1 MTKIK
6 ADPEEPSSAPTQGT
20 GLIFREEVLNRR
32 VKVLFDVDTG
42 KEDEPMAHR
51 WYEGTVSAVQL
62 EPANA
67 NAKAGGGG
75 KRGGRRG
82 ANKKSAESTSAG
94 ASTKLKATHRVTFDD
109 GDERWFDL
117 VYWVGKGELQWV
129 GGGEKPT
136 PVSLPTTSM
145 DPYADKT
152 RNPTGTTT
160 DAAEAAEA
168 PNLKESA
175 GAAAAQEKHGA
186 EKPSPLVSPPNG
198 KRNAS
203 ENSSSSEA
211 PTPAKKAKSDPPQQE
226 SPPHTLVN
234 GTKYYVV

>member
-1 MTKIK
+1 MAKIK
-6 ADPEEPSSAPTQGT
+6 AIKAEPSSAPTQGP

-62 EPANA
+62 EPANS

-82 ANKKSAESTSAG
+82 ANKKSAESTSINVG

-117 VYWVGKGELQWV
+117 VHWVGKGELQWV
-129 GGGEKPT
+129 GGEAPT
-136 PVSLPTTSM
+136 PVSLPTM

-160 DAAEAAEA
+160 EAAEAAEA
-168 PNLKESA
+168 PNQKESA
-175 GAAAAQEKHGA
+175 RAAAAPSA
-186 EKPSPLVSPPNG
+186 EQSPLVSPPNG

-203 ENSSSSEA
+203 ENSSSAEA
-211 PTPAKKAKSDPPQQE
+211 PTQAKKAKADPPQQE

>member
-1 MTKIK
+1 MARIK
-6 ADPEEPSSAPTQGT
+6 AEPSSAPTQGP

-82 ANKKSAESTSAG
+82 AIKKSAESTSVSVG

-117 VYWVGKGELQWV
+117 VYWVGRGELQWV
-129 GGGEKPT
+129 GGEAPT
-136 PVSLPTTSM
+136 PVSLLTM

-152 RNPTGTTT
+152 RNPTGTNTE
-160 DAAEAAEA
+160 AAEAAEA
-168 PNLKESA
+168 PNQKESA
-175 GAAAAQEKHGA
+175 RAAAAPSA
-186 EKPSPLVSPPNG
+186 EQSPLVSPPNG

-203 ENSSSSEA
+203 ENSSSAEA
-211 PTPAKKAKSDPPQQE
+211 PAQAKKAKADPPQRE

>member
-82 ANKKSAESTSAG
+82 ANKKSAESASAG

-109 GDERWFDL
+109 GDERWLDL

-129 GGGEKPT
+129 GGEAP
-136 PVSLPTTSM
+136 LPTM

-152 RNPTGTTT
+152 RNTTGTTT
-160 DAAEAAEA
+160 EAAEAAEA

>member
-1 MTKIK
+1 MAKIK
-6 ADPEEPSSAPTQGT
+6 AESEEPSSAPTQGP

-129 GGGEKPT
+129 GGEAPT
-136 PVSLPTTSM
+136 PESLPTM

-175 GAAAAQEKHGA
+175 GAAAAPHGA

-198 KRNAS
+198 KRNAP
-203 ENSSSSEA
+203 ENSSTSSAEA

>member
-1 MTKIK
+1 MARIK
-6 ADPEEPSSAPTQGT
+6 AEPSSAPTQGP

-82 ANKKSAESTSAG
+82 ANKKSAESTSVSVG

-117 VYWVGKGELQWV
+117 VHWVGKGELQWV
-129 GGGEKPT
+129 GGEAPT
-136 PVSLPTTSM
+136 PVSLPTM

-152 RNPTGTTT
+152 RNPTGTNTE
-160 DAAEAAEA
+160 AAEAAEA
-168 PNLKESA
+168 PNQKESA
-175 GAAAAQEKHGA
+175 SAAAAPSA
-186 EKPSPLVSPPNG
+186 EQSPLVSPPNG

-203 ENSSSSEA
+203 ENSSSAEA
-211 PTPAKKAKSDPPQQE
+211 PTQAKKAKADPPQQE

>member
-1 MTKIK
+1 MARIK
-6 ADPEEPSSAPTQGT
+6 AEPSSAPTQGP

-82 ANKKSAESTSAG
+82 ANKKSAESTSVSVG

-117 VYWVGKGELQWV
+117 VYWVGRGELQWV
-129 GGGEKPT
+129 GGEAPT
-136 PVSLPTTSM
+136 PVSLLTM
-145 DPYADKT
+145 DPNADKT
-152 RNPTGTTT
+152 RNPTGTNTE
-160 DAAEAAEA
+160 AAEAAEA
-168 PNLKESA
+168 PNQKESA
-175 GAAAAQEKHGA
+175 SAAAAPSA
-186 EKPSPLVSPPNG
+186 EQSPLVSPPNG

-203 ENSSSSEA
+203 ENSSSAEA
-211 PTPAKKAKSDPPQQE
+211 PAQAKKAKADPPQRE

>member
-1 MTKIK
+1 MARIK
-6 ADPEEPSSAPTQGT
+6 AEPSSAPTQGP

-82 ANKKSAESTSAG
+82 ANKKSAESTSVSVG

-117 VYWVGKGELQWV
+117 IHWVGRGELQWV
-129 GGGEKPT
+129 GDEAPT
-136 PVSLPTTSM
+136 PVSLPTM

-152 RNPTGTTT
+152 RNPTGTNTE
-160 DAAEAAEA
+160 AAEAAEA
-168 PNLKESA
+168 PNQKESA
-175 GAAAAQEKHGA
+175 SAAAAPSA
-186 EKPSPLVSPPNG
+186 EQSPLVSPPNG

-203 ENSSSSEA
+203 ENSSSAEA
-211 PTPAKKAKSDPPQQE
+211 PTQAKKAKADPPQRE

>member
-1 MTKIK
+1 MARIK
-6 ADPEEPSSAPTQGT
+6 AEPSSAPTQGP

-82 ANKKSAESTSAG
+82 ANKKSAESTSISVG

-117 VYWVGKGELQWV
+117 VHWVGKGELQWV
-129 GGGEKPT
+129 GGEAPT
-136 PVSLPTTSM
+136 PVSLPTM

-152 RNPTGTTT
+152 RNPTGTNTE
-160 DAAEAAEA
+160 AAEAAEA
-168 PNLKESA
+168 PNQKESA
-175 GAAAAQEKHGA
+175 SAAAAPSA
-186 EKPSPLVSPPNG
+186 EQSPLVSPPNG

-203 ENSSSSEA
+203 ENSSSAEA
-211 PTPAKKAKSDPPQQE
+211 PTQAKKAKADPPQQE